1 MYSGK
6 KLSATRRAQGFT
18 IIELMFTLAIVA
30 ISVSLAIPS
39 YEAFR
44 EKRRLTAAAEDITSY
59 VGYAQ
64 SLAIKKG
71 QPVSVSW
78 SGSANHSDDFCI
90 GISAPP
96 KDADCDCT
104 ETDPA
109 AAGFCSVD
117 GTPYRLSKTDFVEV
131 GHEFMHFRPASGHF
145 SFGPVRGVVSSW
157 SDNEIVDGDWLMYMH
172 SNDGT
177 DSDRLF
183 ALELSMAITGRV
195 QVCQQANRR
204 SRLGA
209 YPEC

>member
-1 MYSGK
+1 MYARK
-6 KLSATRRAQGFT
+6 ELSTSARVRGFT
-18 IIELMFTLAIVA
+18 IIELMFTLVIVA

-78 SGSANHSDDFCI
+78 SGSANHSDNFCI
-90 GISAPP
+90 GVSAPP
-96 KDADCDCT
+96 KDADCDCW
-104 ETDPA
+104 ETDPSA
-109 AAGFCSVD
+109 ASFCSVD
-117 GTPYRLSKTDFVEV
+117 GTPYRLSKSEFVNV
-131 GHEFMHFRPASGHF
+131 GHEFMHFRPATGNF
-145 SFGPVRGVVSSW
+145 SFGPVRGVVSNW
-157 SDNEIVDGDWLMYMH
+157 SDAEIVDGDWLMYMH

-183 ALELSMAITGRV
+183 GLELSMAISGQV
-195 QVCQQANRR
+195 HVCQQVNRR